1 MCSPGALHHSLSNH
15 IKSAS
20 NWVRTLLSSSLDIS
34 IVCLYLYE
42 IPHGYIDIAHIW
54 KRSDVFAQEVDL
66 LPADRR
72 DSFGKF
78 LISQVDRGNLKCLVG
93 TKFERGSYRG
103 SDLRREQGTR
113 DYLPPLHTGDTR
125 HASVFL
131 SKLDFSPP
139 PNNICAFFSWGFVSF
154 QSVFLARTG
163 VLVCLEGPPTL
174 GVRTS
179 AFGKEELY
187 YLWAAHIFVHSFN
200 SGSCFTSSWWKRL
213 SIRVRGA
220 PGGGWQGHQQQPS

>member
-1 MCSPGALHHSLSNH
+1 MY
-15 IKSAS
+15 
-20 NWVRTLLSSSLDIS
+20 
-34 IVCLYLYE
+34 LYLYE

-54 KRSDVFAQEVDL
+54 KKVGCICSRGWFTAGWPEGLVWQISH
-66 LPADRR
+66 
-72 DSFGKF
+72 
-78 LISQVDRGNLKCLVG
+78 SQVDWGNLKCLVG

>member
-1 MCSPGALHHSLSNH
+1 MRFPTVILILHIFEKGPMYLLKRLIYCRLTGGTRLANFSFPSGRRKPQMPCGDKIWTRILS
-15 IKSAS
+15 
-20 NWVRTLLSSSLDIS
+20 R
-34 IVCLYLYE
+34 
-42 IPHGYIDIAHIW
+42 
-54 KRSDVFAQEVDL
+54 
-66 LPADRR
+66 
-72 DSFGKF
+72 
-78 LISQVDRGNLKCLVG
+78 VG
-93 TKFERGSYRG
+93 SEEGT
-103 SDLRREQGTR
+103 GTR